1 MRVFFGNRLKPLDPM
16 PPTDWIEHPTI
27 TPVSDQKKQSH
38 FNFWIPMLKMIDLNV
53 NGTTVFGRCLIHML
67 NGRAMI
73 WLFLGWWLT
82 CSMPVFRDNSLSSR
96 ILSSVLI
103 LRMAFLYSKIY
114 LWLIFKRG
122 VCPEYVYR
130 DDYDTWSSA
139 NHVEEIWGDNDKQPR
154 MTQSARLLVPSQ
166 RTYAKALGHH
176 EWEPTKQSSV
186 SLKSSRSN
194 T

>member
-1 MRVFFGNRLKPLDPM
+1 
-16 PPTDWIEHPTI
+16 
-27 TPVSDQKKQSH
+27 
-38 FNFWIPMLKMIDLNV
+38 MLKMIDLNV

-67 NGRAMI
+67 LNGRAMI

-82 CSMPVFRDNSLSSR
+82 CSMPAFRDNSLSSR

-103 LRMAFLYSKIY
+103 LRMAFLHSKTIY
-114 LWLIFKRG
+114 TYGWFSREECAPNMSMEMIMIQ
-122 VCPEYVYR
+122 
-130 DDYDTWSSA
+130 WSSI
-139 NHVEEIWGDNDKQPR
+139 NRVEEIWGDNDKQPR

-186 SLKSSRSN
+186 SLESSRSN
-194 T
+194 TWVLTIVTSTAMSAMMTNSIRWVED